1 MMDDQFEPDANDA
14 GSRTDHRR
22 EQTPK
27 EPSGPQRLGTQP
39 NAPKSAP
46 QPQPRV
52 SPGRRPLFRS

>member
-1 MMDDQFEPDANDA
+1 MTDDQFEPDANNA

-27 EPSGPQRLGTQP
+27 ENSGPQRTGNPP

-52 SPGRRPLFRS
+52 SAGRRPLFRT